1 MGNVDDQSEK
11 QSSSCWAF
19 NLCFPRKFKGIAQ
32 MYLFLRNLIPHN
44 VNALTVSM
52 TVAMIKLMSSPVLQL
67 NKEIAL
73 PDILGIPK
81 YDNAAISS
89 RKMDLSY
96 SGETMSKKCFG
107 WQLYYKPLYPPL
119 VRLSVT
125 DDCHFGHIE

>member
-1 MGNVDDQSEK
+1 M
-11 QSSSCWAF
+11 C
-19 NLCFPRKFKGIAQ
+19 
-32 MYLFLRNLIPHN
+32 LRNVIPHN

-96 SGETMSKKCFG
+96 SGETMSKMAG
-107 WQLYYKPLYPPL
+107 SSIPTLGRP
-119 VRLSVT
+119 SVT
-125 DDCHFGHIE
+125 DDCHFRTLDTKSDFRFKTLHTFDLSALVTKRQNDNDH